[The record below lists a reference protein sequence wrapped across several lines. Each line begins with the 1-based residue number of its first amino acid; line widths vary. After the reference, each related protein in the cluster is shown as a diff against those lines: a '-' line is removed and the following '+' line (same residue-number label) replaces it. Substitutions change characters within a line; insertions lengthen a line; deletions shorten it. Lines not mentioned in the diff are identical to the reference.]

1 MRRYKIF
8 KEDLE
13 QFMKDVTTAMVKS
26 NHFLN
31 VAVKPCKDDDRRVV
45 VKVG

>member
-13 QFMKDVTTAMVKS
+13 QFMKDITAAMVKS

-31 VAVKPCKDDDRRVV
+31 VAVEPCKDDNRKVV